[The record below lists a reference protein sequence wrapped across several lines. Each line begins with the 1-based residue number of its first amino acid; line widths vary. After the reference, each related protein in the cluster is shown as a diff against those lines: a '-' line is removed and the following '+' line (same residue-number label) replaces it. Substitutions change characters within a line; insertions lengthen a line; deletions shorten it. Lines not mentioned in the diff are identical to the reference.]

1 MLFISIESNSCI
13 VLLSCSLLHRHSKGV
28 GGKLKKGIILL
39 LSFND
44 LNVSPSFLHL
54 LVIRHL
60 VPEKVHLFKCIYF
73 NSLSSKIKQIINC
86 LDGRSRFLHD
96 NWISVNLWIFHHF
109 DDLTPIK
116 VLRGNAYRSS
126 FTYTPDVKLDILNLL
141 KIKTQ
146 FLKFL

>member
-73 NSLSSKIKQIINC
+73 NSFTC
-86 LDGRSRFLHD
+86 FLFILE
-96 NWISVNLWIFHHF
+96 NQTNNKLPWWQKPFPPRQLNKCESLNF
-109 DDLTPIK
+109 
-116 VLRGNAYRSS
+116 SS
-126 FTYTPDVKLDILNLL
+126 FWWFNTHKSL
-141 KIKTQ
+141 KRQRIS
-146 FLKFL
+146 